1 MMLFIVC
8 GSEKKLV
15 AGIIAV
21 GLHESAQIFTNESWL
36 DMGKKREL
44 TPKMMAFARHVAAGK
59 TYAEA
64 YRQAYDSR
72 GKPSTAQQEGSRL
85 MADPQI
91 AARVQVLIKA
101 REDALVRS
109 AVSDRD
115 AVLSKLRAW
124 LENNTDP
131 NTGLEPSPAQL
142 QAANLLGKTVA
153 LYTDKVETSEQK
165 SSDQISAEIEQ
176 RLAQLLDNKQDD
188 TVGESIH

>member
-1 MMLFIVC
+1 
-8 GSEKKLV
+8 
-15 AGIIAV
+15 
-21 GLHESAQIFTNESWL
+21 
-36 DMGKKREL
+36 
-44 TPKMMAFARHVAAGK
+44 
-59 TYAEA
+59 
-64 YRQAYDSR
+64 
-72 GKPSTAQQEGSRL
+72 

>member
-1 MMLFIVC
+1 
-8 GSEKKLV
+8 
-15 AGIIAV
+15 
-21 GLHESAQIFTNESWL
+21 
-36 DMGKKREL
+36 
-44 TPKMMAFARHVAAGK
+44 MMAFARHVAAGK
-59 TYAEA
+59 TYADA
-64 YRQAYDSR
+64 YRQAYDSK

-85 MADPQI
+85 MSDPQI
-91 AARVQVLIKA
+91 SARVSVLIKA
-101 REDALVRS
+101 REDALIRS

>member
-1 MMLFIVC
+1 MLFIVC

-15 AGIIAV
+15 AGIIVV
-21 GLHESAQIFTNESWL
+21 GLHESAQIFTNRKWL
-36 DMGKKREL
+36 GMGKKREL
-44 TPKMMAFARHVAAGK
+44 TPKMMAFARYVAAGK

-64 YRQAYDSR
+64 YRQAYSST
-72 GKPSTAQQEGSRL
+72 GKPQTAQQEGSRL